1 MVQEEK
7 GLNMWYLPLLRY
19 NLIPDFA
26 IRGGIRRLLKERIA
40 QESGS
45 DACSTEKKKH
55 AFIDQMRNS
64 PLAVHTKDANE
75 QHYEVPTDFYLN
87 VLGRRLKYSSCYWTE
102 QAGDLD
108 RAELAMLDLTI
119 QRAGIEDG
127 MDILELGCG
136 WGSLSL
142 YLAARFPK
150 CRITAV
156 SNSTTQ
162 KLYIDAQAA
171 KQHLSN
177 IKVVTADM
185 NDFSPDGTFHRIVS
199 VEMFEH
205 MRNYELLLKRI
216 SGWLNPDGRLFVH
229 IFVHDRFAYPF
240 STGED
245 NDWMARY
252 FFTGGLMPSFDIF
265 NYFSN
270 DMKVEQ
276 SWRVNGQNYEKTLNA
291 WLMKMDRQRAELLPL
306 FKQTYG
312 RDWRTWWA
320 YWRIFFMACAEL
332 FGYRQG
338 EEWYVG
344 HYLLAKV

>member
-1 MVQEEK
+1 
-7 GLNMWYLPLLRY
+7 MWYLPLLRY

-26 IRGGIRRLLKERIA
+26 IRQGIRRLLSARIR
-40 QESGS
+40 QEGGS
-45 DACSTEKKKH
+45 DPGFADQKKRD
-55 AFIDQMRNS
+55 FIDQMKKS
-64 PLAVHTKDANE
+64 PLAIHTKDANE
-75 QHYEVPTDFYLN
+75 QHYEVPTEFYLR
-87 VLGRRLKYSSCYWTE
+87 VLGHRLKYSSCLWPE
-102 QAGDLD
+102 HVHDLD
-108 RAELAMLDLTI
+108 QAELAMLDLTTL
-119 QRAGIEDG
+119 RAGIENG

-142 YLAARFPK
+142 YLAARFPQ
-150 CRITAV
+150 CQITAV
-156 SNSTTQ
+156 SNSSTQ
-162 KLYIDAQAA
+162 KLYIDAQAG
-171 KQHLSN
+171 KQNLSN
-177 IKVVTADM
+177 IKVVTTDM
-185 NDFSPDGTFHRIVS
+185 NDFKPGSTYHRIIS

-240 STGED
+240 ATGED

-265 NYFSN
+265 NHFSN
-270 DMKVEQ
+270 DLKVEE
-276 SWRVNGQNYEKTLNA
+276 SWQINGQHYEKTLNA
-291 WLMKMDRQRAELLPL
+291 WLMKMDQQRAELLPL

-312 RDWRTWWA
+312 TEWRTWWV

-338 EEWYVG
+338 KEWYVG